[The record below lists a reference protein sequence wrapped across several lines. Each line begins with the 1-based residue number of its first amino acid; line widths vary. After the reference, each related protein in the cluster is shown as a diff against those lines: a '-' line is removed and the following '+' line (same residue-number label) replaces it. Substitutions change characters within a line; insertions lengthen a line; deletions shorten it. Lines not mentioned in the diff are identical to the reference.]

1 MICYSVRAARASGVF
16 AESIYIDQKT
26 AFLRIEGA
34 KMSSSDL
41 NRRDFHRLS
50 MAAMGGLMAGVAA
63 GCQNEQPAAK
73 SAVTEKT
80 NDATDAK
87 AESPKSDNPQ
97 VAESK
102 SEKHT
107 CRGLNTCKG
116 LGGGAAAGKNA
127 CAGQGECA
135 TVAEHSCGDM
145 NECKG
150 QGGCGKNPGENECK
164 GKGGCHVPLMEFA
177 WEKIRKRFEEKMTAD
192 GKKFG
197 KAPPAK
203 KSA

>member
-1 MICYSVRAARASGVF
+1 MRTARAGGVSP
-16 AESIYIDQKT
+16 ESLRIDQKS

-34 KMSSSDL
+34 RMSSSDL

-63 GCQNEQPAAK
+63 GCQNEQPAA
-73 SAVTEKT
+73 TEKAK
-80 NDATDAK
+80 DATTTK
-87 AESPKSDNPQ
+87 AETPKTDHAL
-97 VAESK
+97 VAEVK

-116 LGGGAAAGKNA
+116 LGGGAVAGKNA

-177 WEKIRKRFEEKMTAD
+177 WEKIRKRFEEKMKAD
-192 GKKFG
+192 GKTFG
-197 KAPPAK
+197 EAPPAK